1 MSIKN
6 VRDEVFKRFDWREVL
21 NIVKICSATII
32 SLNFLFS
39 VLKIDFNQS
48 LLQSLLLSLNTFA
61 STALIILMVII
72 VITIN
77 QMIKNVEREDK
88 EKTKRLK
95 IKKDSFLASFV
106 IQIILL
112 LFINAFS
119 YFVADTLNFN
129 LYAGL
134 DINTL
139 TIINIG
145 FSSNAGFISALIIT
159 MFFCIHLSLLLLEH
173 YGKKSIKVK

>member
-48 LLQSLLLSLNTFA
+48 LLLSLNTFA

-77 QMIKNVEREDK
+77 QMIKNVEKEDK
-88 EKTKRLK
+88 EKVKRFEV
-95 IKKDSFLASFV
+95 KKDRFFASFA

-159 MFFCIHLSLLLLEH
+159 MFFCLHLSLLLLEH

>member
-6 VRDEVFKRFDWREVL
+6 VKDEIFKRFDWKEIL

-48 LLQSLLLSLNTFA
+48 LLLKFNVFT
-61 STALIILMVII
+61 STALIILMTVVI
-72 VITIN
+72 ITIN
-77 QMIKNVEREDK
+77 RIIKNVEKEDK

-112 LFINAFS
+112 MSINVFS
-119 YFVADTLNFN
+119 YFIADMLNFN

-145 FSSNAGFISALIIT
+145 FSSNAGLISALIIT
-159 MFFCIHLSLLLLEH
+159 LFFCLHLSLLLLEH
-173 YGKKSIKVK
+173 YGKK